1 MTIEQMLKAEAERLG
16 FFISGITSPDAPT
29 SFPVYSNWVERG
41 HHAGM
46 EYLATQ
52 RALSARAD
60 PLTLLP
66 ECQSI
71 LVLGMPYA
79 HPDIFPSSGDQSDSP
94 TTGKI
99 AAYAWGKDYHDIITP
114 RTETLVTWLQG
125 QLGMEEFPWKS
136 YTDTGPLL
144 ERDLAMRAGLGWIG
158 RNSNLIHP
166 KIGSHFF
173 LAEILL
179 PVTLKLD
186 QPFDKDHCGSCH
198 RCVQACPTG
207 CILPNRTIDASR
219 CISYLTI
226 ENKSEIPADLR
237 PQLGNRVFGCDV
249 CQSVCPWNRKSTGIV
264 IDPSFHP
271 GDINP
276 HLDLHTVFDLSPQE
290 FNQHYRG
297 SPLKRTKRR
306 GLLRNCA
313 VVLGNTPNIA
323 NLPVLEKVILSEFE
337 PLVRGHAAWALG
349 NIQDIKALRALKSA
363 HISEKDPDV
372 LTEINNALERLA

>member
-1 MTIEQMLKAEAERLG
+1 MTIEQKLKAEAERLG
-16 FFISGITSPDAPT
+16 FFISGITTPDPPA
-29 SFPVYSNWVERG
+29 SFPVYSSWVELG
-41 HHAGM
+41 HHAEM

-60 PLTLLP
+60 PLYLLP

-79 HPDIFPSSGDQSDSP
+79 HPLSSPSSGDQSDSP
-94 TTGKI
+94 ITGKI

-114 RTETLVTWLQG
+114 RCEALVSWLQG
-125 QLGMEEFPWKS
+125 QLGMEDFPWKG

-179 PVTLKLD
+179 PVKLKPD
-186 QPFDKDHCGSCH
+186 QPFLKDQCGSCQ
-198 RCVQACPTG
+198 RCIQACPTG

-226 ENKSEIPADLR
+226 ENKTDIPANLR

-249 CQSVCPWNRKSTGIV
+249 CQSVCPWNRKSTRSV
-264 IDPSFHP
+264 IDPAFHP
-271 GDINP
+271 GNINP
-276 HLDLHTVFDLSPQE
+276 YLDLHTVFDLSPQE

-297 SPLKRTKRR
+297 TPLKRSKRR
-306 GLLRNCA
+306 GILRNCA
-313 VVLGNTPNIA
+313 VVLGNTSNTASI
-323 NLPVLEKVILSEFE
+323 PVLEKVILSEFE

-349 NIQDIKALRALKSA
+349 NFQDIKALGALKSA
-363 HISEKDPDV
+363 QKSEKDPHV
-372 LTEINNALERLA
+372 LFEINNALED